1 MVCAAASAGQATSR
15 ARSATLRAF
24 IDASLVV
31 SALLRRVGTPGLFVD
46 RGTPARARRQE
57 EMAGLDLGLH
67 RHEGVVPGH
76 PIDVDLHDAEGRR
89 GGAEGGGPYRRPGG
103 VGDVR
108 GRN

>member
-31 SALLRRVGTPGLFVD
+31 SALLRRVGTHGLFVD

-57 EMAGLDLGLH
+57 EMAVLVLRLH
-67 RHEGVVPGH
+67 RHEGIGRGACRGKEEISVVA
-76 PIDVDLHDAEGRR
+76 VSLKKKR
-89 GGAEGGGPYRRPGG
+89 GMQAKANMRC
-103 VGDVR
+103 
-108 GRN
+108 